1 MTSPTRELVTF
12 LSTRGDLPDFLPT
25 LLRLVASGEPV
36 PVEAVAAATGAAAG
50 EVESWLR
57 NQPGTDWDEHGRLV
71 GFGLT
76 QLPTRHRFVVDRHTL
91 YTFCAADT
99 LLFPP
104 ILGRAARVESTC
116 PATRRTI
123 RVDVTP
129 DAVITVDPAT
139 AVVTQVGVCAG
150 VDDIRGEICDHG
162 HFYASADATASW
174 RTDHPG
180 GAVIPVRAFFAEALA
195 ALTELGWAA

>member
-1 MTSPTRELVTF
+1 MTSPARELVTF
-12 LSTRGDLPDFLPT
+12 LRTRGDLPDFLPT

-36 PVEAVAAATGAAAG
+36 PVETLAAATRAATG

-57 NQPGTDWDEHGRLV
+57 SQPGTDWDEHGRLV

-76 QLPTRHRFVVDRHTL
+76 QLPTPHRFVVDRRTL

-99 LLFPP
+99 LMFPP
-104 ILGRAARVESTC
+104 ILGRAAHVESTC
-116 PATRRTI
+116 PATGRTV

-129 DAVITVDPAT
+129 GAVTAVDPAT

-150 VDDIRGEICDHG
+150 VADIRREICDHG
-162 HFYASADATASW
+162 HFYASADAAASW
-174 RTDHPG
+174 RNDHPG
-180 GAVIPVRAFFAEALA
+180 GDVIPVRTFFAA
-195 ALTELGWAA
+195 ALSALTGLGWAA